1 MKKSILLVAAYFT
14 VTFCGAQTVS
24 PEEAAKHVG
33 ETITVCGKVFGG
45 RFFETSKDA
54 PTLLNVGAAFP
65 SSPFTIMI
73 TKEVR
78 QKMGNAPEIELKEKN
93 VCVTGKV
100 ILFKEKPEIVVEDSK
115 QLTIEKL

>member
-1 MKKSILLVAAYFT
+1 MKKIYLLLFAFVLT
-14 VTFCGAQTVS
+14 LSVSAQSYT
-24 PEEAAKHVG
+24 PEEAVKHVG
-33 ETITVCGKVFGG
+33 ENVKVCGKIFGG

-100 ILFKEKPEIVVEDSK
+100 ILFKEKPEIIVEESK